1 MFAAMTI
8 QEALTLT
15 RTRLREIYD
24 HGEADA
30 IGEWLMDWI
39 TGAGRQLRFA
49 RPEQLLSAAQ
59 QQQWKVAMDRLEKQ
73 EPIQYVTQQAWFC
86 GLPLFVNEHVLI
98 PRPETEELVEW
109 VISHCRFPIQQ
120 LDILDV
126 GTGSGCIALGLK
138 KRLGKAS
145 IVACDISEEALEV
158 ASRNA
163 EKLQLPVEFKKIDFL
178 DSDDRNTLPGF
189 EIIVSN
195 PPYIPIANSQQLEK
209 NVVNFEP
216 WQALF
221 VPNEQPLIFYEALAT
236 FGQTHLRPS
245 GSILMEL
252 QSDLASACFDL
263 FMEKG
268 YQAELKQDFQGKWR
282 MLRAWKS

>member
-1 MFAAMTI
+1 MTI
-8 QEALTLT
+8 QEALTQA
-15 RTRLREIYD
+15 RSRLREIYEQ
-24 HGEADA
+24 GEADA
-30 IGEWLMDWI
+30 IGEWLMEWI

-49 RPEQLLSAAQ
+49 RPEQLLSATQ
-59 QQQWKVAMDRLEKQ
+59 EEQWTEAMDRLEKQ
-73 EPIQYVTQQAWFC
+73 EPIQYVTHQAWFC
-86 GLPLFVNEHVLI
+86 GLPLYVNEHVLI

-145 IVACDISEEALEV
+145 IVACDISSEALEV
-158 ASRNA
+158 ARLNA
-163 EKLQLPVEFKKIDFL
+163 EKLQLPIEFRKIDFL
-178 DSDDRNTLPGF
+178 DPKDRDTLPQF

-195 PPYIPIANSQQLEK
+195 PPYIPISNSQQLEK

-221 VPNEQPLIFYEALAT
+221 VPDEKPLIFYEALAA
-236 FGQTHLRPS
+236 FGHTHLRPS
-245 GSILMEL
+245 GSILVEL
-252 QSDLASACFDL
+252 QADLALACLDL
-263 FMEKG
+263 FVGKG